1 MLPNFETLDLAD
13 LDSRWSD
20 LTRWIEVKF
29 EREPTIESI
38 LFLIGIQSEGHGYQ
52 PKLAKEEK
60 QDLIMEGTYVAFET
74 LGLYQRI
81 GADAKGRWLWEP
93 RIAMPALELDDQ
105 ETLLRLAIL
114 TYFDD
119 IRPPSA

>member
-1 MLPNFETLDLAD
+1 MLPDLKALDPAD
-13 LDSRWSD
+13 LDRRWAE
-20 LTRWIEVKF
+20 LTTWIEVKF
-29 EREPTIESI
+29 KREPTIESI
-38 LFLIGIQSEGHGYQ
+38 LFLIGIQSEGRGYQ

-81 GADAKGRWLWEP
+81 GADAQGRWLWEP
-93 RIAMPALELDDQ
+93 RVALPALELDDQ